1 MTIGMQP
8 KVLYKVKILCKA
20 QNIIFNRINLNR
32 IFLSNHKN
40 NAIY

>member
-1 MTIGMQP
+1 MTIGTQP
-8 KVLYKVKILCKA
+8 KVLYKIKILYKV
-20 QNIIFNRINLNR
+20 QNIIFNRINLNT